1 MAADTRSTVITAAR
15 TSTRCLDLYRC
26 QRLALC
32 RRSIGAVEHNCN
44 VSIYAVVLLL
54 SSCAAF
60 ISESFVGVSPIRSHA
75 TRSHVVRRTRELSKH
90 TLPII
95 ATLWDSSKQSDC
107 SDCV

>member
-44 VSIYAVVLLL
+44 VSIGVAVVILP

-60 ISESFVGVSPIRSHA
+60 ISESFVGG
-75 TRSHVVRRTRELSKH
+75 
-90 TLPII
+90 
-95 ATLWDSSKQSDC
+95 
-107 SDCV
+107 